1 MQASVPSHEARLGT
15 RQFSGTISDNIT
27 LSDMTDSLTTTPTA
41 SLPTVA
47 DQAAD
52 RARAYVRASRAEN
65 TRRAYAADWRNFTAW
80 AASAGLAP
88 LPASPETVGLYLAAE
103 ASRLR
108 PGTLARHLVAVTA
121 AHRAAGHQ
129 LDSRAA
135 AIRET
140 LTGIKRTHGTQQL
153 GKAPVLV
160 TDLKA
165 MIDAQP
171 DTLVGLRNRALLLL
185 GFAGALR
192 RSELVSLDV
201 DDLDFTSD
209 GLVVTLRRAK
219 TDQDGQGR
227 QVGVP
232 YGRRLKTC
240 PVRSLQSWLEV
251 AGITSGAIFREITR
265 GDRLA
270 NAYVD
275 KSARQRGQRLSDK
288 TVALVVKRAAK
299 AAGLDPK
306 RYAGHSLRGGLATS
320 AAAAGASERSIMAT
334 TGHRSVQMVRR
345 YIRIGELFRENAAA
359 TVGL

>member
-1 MQASVPSHEARLGT
+1 
-15 RQFSGTISDNIT
+15 
-27 LSDMTDSLTTTPTA
+27 MTDRTVTSPHALPSSLVDEA
-41 SLPTVA
+41 G
-47 DQAAD
+47 D
-52 RARAYVRASRAEN
+52 RARAYVRAARAEN
-65 TRRAYAADWRNFTAW
+65 TRRAYAADWRSFTAW
-80 AASAGLAP
+80 AASAGLTP

-103 ASRLR
+103 AARLR
-108 PGTLARHLVAVTA
+108 PGTLARHLVTITA

-129 LDSRAA
+129 LNTRAS

-140 LTGIKRTHGTQQL
+140 LTGIKRTHGTSQT
-153 GKAPVLV
+153 GKAPASVAN
-160 TDLKA
+160 LKA
-165 MIDAQP
+165 MIEAQP
-171 DTLVGLRNRALLLL
+171 DMLTGLRNRALLLL

-201 DDLDFTSD
+201 SDLDFTSN
-209 GLVVTLRRAK
+209 GLVVTLRRSK

-227 QVGVP
+227 RIGVP
-232 YGRRLKTC
+232 FGRRLKTC
-240 PVRSLQSWLEV
+240 PVQSLQSWLEA

-265 GDRLA
+265 GDRVA

-275 KSARQRGQRLSDK
+275 KLGRQRGLRLSDK

-306 RYAGHSLRGGLATS
+306 MYAGHSLRAGLATS

-345 YIRIGELFRENAAA
+345 YIRTGELFRENAAA
-359 TVGL
+359 TVGI

>member
-1 MQASVPSHEARLGT
+1 MTTLPAFSLDAVPSPLVDEAG
-15 RQFSGTISDNIT
+15 
-27 LSDMTDSLTTTPTA
+27 
-41 SLPTVA
+41 
-47 DQAAD
+47 D
-52 RARAYVRASRAEN
+52 RARAYVRAARAEN

-80 AASAGLAP
+80 ASSAGLTP

-103 ASRLR
+103 AGRLR
-108 PGTLARHLVAVTA
+108 PGTLARHLVAITA

-129 LDSRAA
+129 LDTRAS

-140 LTGIKRTHGTQQL
+140 LTGIKRTHGTSQS
-153 GKAPVLV
+153 GKAPAVV
-160 TDLKA
+160 ADLKA

-171 DTLVGLRNRALLLL
+171 DTLAGLRNRALLLL

-201 DDLDFTSD
+201 EDLELTSE
-209 GLVVTLRRAK
+209 GLVVTLRRSK
-219 TDQDGQGR
+219 TDQIGQGR
-227 QVGVP
+227 QIGVP

-251 AGITSGAIFREITR
+251 ADITSGAIFRETTR

-270 NAYVD
+270 SAYMD
-275 KSARQRGQRLSDK
+275 KSGRQRGLRLSDK

-299 AAGLDPK
+299 AAGFDPK
-306 RYAGHSLRGGLATS
+306 KYAGHSLRGGLATS
-320 AAAAGASERSIMAT
+320 AAAAGASERSIMAA

-345 YIRIGELFRENAAA
+345 YIRAGELFRDNATA